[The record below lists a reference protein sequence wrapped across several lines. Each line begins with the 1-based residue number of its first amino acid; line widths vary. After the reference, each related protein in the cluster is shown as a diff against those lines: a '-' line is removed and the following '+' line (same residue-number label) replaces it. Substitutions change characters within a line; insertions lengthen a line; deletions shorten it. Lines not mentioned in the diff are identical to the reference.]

1 MYTIT
6 EYDSPTDSIGKVIF
20 NVATNRLVSAGKL
33 TLKESDIDDFELSVN
48 QNNPLFGR
56 VKPLQTHIV
65 VKQGNK
71 ILFKGR
77 ALKPKREMMSSGQFV
92 QSFSFES
99 ILAYLLDSTQRF
111 KEVHNTSPSDFF
123 KLLID
128 VHNSQVP
135 GYKQFKVGNVD
146 VTNSTDNVYRFIDYA
161 NTYDTI
167 KDKLISHLGGFLR
180 VRIESDGN
188 YIDYLKDPGK
198 EHSTD
203 NPIKVGRNLKS
214 ASVEIDPT
222 NVITRFIPLGA
233 TIESDNPNGE
243 TNVANPRITIAS
255 VNGGKDYIDI
265 PELQAVFGVIN
276 GTNIWDDVHTPE
288 TLKPKAEQWIRDQTA
303 AEEHWTISAVEIG
316 LDRFKTFN
324 VSDSYQFIN
333 PAVAEPQLL
342 RITQKVID
350 LLNPHSSSLTIGDKK
365 KTLTQY
371 QSDTLNAAKQ
381 VDVLKS
387 RVAAQ
392 TAKIVTISN
401 ELGEIGSIKE
411 AQSTQDELIK
421 ELQEQ
426 VQKLQEQTVGDQ
438 YYEGSIIDVSEF
450 QGTINW
456 SQVVSGGLALSIIRV
471 QSGSSHIDGTYTA
484 NIPNAISAGANYA
497 VYAYFSA
504 LNAADAEIEAR
515 DFYNRATS
523 AIGSRK
529 QPRFWMID
537 VERNSVTSG
546 TLSAAVT
553 AYMNKLNALGIPDS
567 KIVIYVSNAL
577 YRSIDVSRTQIW
589 IPSYGAN
596 DGTISNSKK
605 PLYPYDLWQYTSVGR
620 VSGIS
625 ANVDMSTDPSDR
637 FKKTYLTKG

>member
-1 MYTIT
+1 MYSIIA
-6 EYDSPTDSIGKVIF
+6 YDSPTNSVGKVIF
-20 NVATNRLVSAGKL
+20 NVATNKLVSAGKL
-33 TLKESDIDDFELSVN
+33 TLKESDIDDFQLSIN
-48 QNNPLFGR
+48 QNNPLFSR

-65 VKQGNK
+65 VKQDNT

-77 ALKPKREMMSSGQFV
+77 ALNPKREMTSSGQFV

-99 ILAYLLDSTQRF
+99 VLAYLLDSTQRF
-111 KEVHNTSPSDFF
+111 KEVHNTSPADFF

-167 KDKLISHLGGFLR
+167 KDKLISRLGGFLR

-188 YIDYLKDPGK
+188 YIDYLRDPGK
-198 EHSTD
+198 LHSTD

-222 NVITRFIPLGA
+222 SVITRFIPLGA
-233 TIESDNPNGE
+233 TIESDNLNGE

-265 PELQAVFGVIN
+265 PELQAEFGIIN
-276 GTNIWDDVHTPE
+276 GTNVWDDVHTPE
-288 TLKPKAEQWIRDQTA
+288 TLKPKAEQWIKDQMA
-303 AEEHWTISAVEIG
+303 VGEHWTIGAVEIG
-316 LDRFKTFN
+316 LDRFKVFN
-324 VSDSYQFIN
+324 VSDSYLFIN
-333 PAVAEPQLL
+333 PAVAEPQFL
-342 RITQKVID
+342 RITQKEID
-350 LLNPHSSSLTIGDKK
+350 VLSPHSSNLTIGDKK
-365 KTLTQY
+365 NTLTQY
-371 QSDTLNAAKQ
+371 QSDALNVTKQ
-381 VDVLKS
+381 VNVLKS
-387 RVAAQ
+387 RVATQA
-392 TAKIVTISN
+392 AKIVTISN
-401 ELGEIGSIKE
+401 ELAKVGSVKE
-411 AQSTQDELIK
+411 AQITQDGLIK

-426 VQKLQEQTVGDQ
+426 VQKLQSPISGNQ
-438 YYEGSIIDVSEF
+438 YYEGNIIDVSEW
-450 QGTINW
+450 QKDIDW
-456 SQVVSGGLALSIIRV
+456 AQVVSSGLALSVIRV
-471 QSGSSHIDGTYTA
+471 QHGSSHIDEKYTA

-537 VERNSVTSG
+537 VESNTVTSG

-553 AYMNKLNALGIPDS
+553 AYMNKLNALGIPNS

-577 YRSIDVSRTQIW
+577 YRSIDTTRTMIW
-589 IPSYGAN
+589 IPSYGVN
-596 DGTISNSKK
+596 DGTVANSRK

-620 VSGIS
+620 ISGIS
-625 ANVDMSTDPSDR
+625 GNVDMSTEPSDR
-637 FKKTYLTKG
+637 FKKSYLVKE

>member
-20 NVATNRLVSAGKL
+20 NVATNKLVSAGKL

-65 VKQGNK
+65 LKQDNT

-77 ALKPKREMMSSGQFV
+77 ALKPKREMTSSGQFV

-111 KEVHNTSPSDFF
+111 REVHNTSPADFF
-123 KLLID
+123 RLLITA
-128 VHNSQVP
+128 HNSQVP
-135 GYKQFKVGNVD
+135 AYKQFKVGNVD

-161 NTYDTI
+161 NTYNTI
-167 KDKLISHLGGFLR
+167 KDKLISRLGGFLR

-233 TIESDNPNGE
+233 TIESNNPNGE

-255 VNGGKDYIDI
+255 VNGGRDYIDI
-265 PELQAVFGVIN
+265 PELQAVFGIIN
-276 GTNIWDDVHTPE
+276 GTNVWDDVHTPE
-288 TLKPKAEQWIRDQTA
+288 TLKPKAEQWVRDQTA

-350 LLNPHSSSLTIGDKK
+350 VLSPHSSSLTIGDKK

-371 QSDTLNAAKQ
+371 QSDALNAAKQ

-392 TAKIVTISN
+392 TARIVTITKEMESTN
-401 ELGEIGSIKE
+401 EALSS
-411 AQSTQDELIK
+411 AQK
-421 ELQEQ
+421 ELSSLKNEYDKLIEDIGNKDFKAIMSKLTELENRTTTIITNLGDIGQNVLDLEEFKTDQLKVNADQ
-426 VQKLQEQTVGDQ
+426 VTVN
-438 YYEGSIIDVSEF
+438 S
-450 QGTINW
+450 
-456 SQVVSGGLALSIIRV
+456 
-471 QSGSSHIDGTYTA
+471 
-484 NIPNAISAGANYA
+484 
-497 VYAYFSA
+497 
-504 LNAADAEIEAR
+504 
-515 DFYNRATS
+515 
-523 AIGSRK
+523 
-529 QPRFWMID
+529 D
-537 VERNSVTSG
+537 VETR
-546 TLSAAVT
+546 LK
-553 AYMNKLNALGIPDS
+553 KLE
-567 KIVIYVSNAL
+567 
-577 YRSIDVSRTQIW
+577 
-589 IPSYGAN
+589 GATN
-596 DGTISNSKK
+596 NGK
-605 PLYPYDLWQYTSVGR
+605 
-620 VSGIS
+620 
-625 ANVDMSTDPSDR
+625 
-637 FKKTYLTKG
+637 

>member
-20 NVATNRLVSAGKL
+20 NVATNKLVSAGKL

-65 VKQGNK
+65 LKQDNT

-77 ALKPKREMMSSGQFV
+77 ALKPKHEMTSSGQFV

-111 KEVHNTSPSDFF
+111 REVHNTSPADFF
-123 KLLID
+123 RLLITA
-128 VHNSQVP
+128 HNSQVP
-135 GYKQFKVGNVD
+135 AYKQFKVGNVD

-161 NTYDTI
+161 NTYNTI
-167 KDKLISHLGGFLR
+167 KDKLISRLGGFLR

-233 TIESDNPNGE
+233 TIESNNPNGE

-255 VNGGKDYIDI
+255 VNGGRDYIDI
-265 PELQAVFGVIN
+265 PELQAVFGIIN
-276 GTNIWDDVHTPE
+276 GTNVWDDVHTPE
-288 TLKPKAEQWIRDQTA
+288 TLKPKAEQWVRDQTA

-350 LLNPHSSSLTIGDKK
+350 VLSPHSSSLTIGDKK

-371 QSDTLNAAKQ
+371 QSDALNAAKQ

-401 ELGEIGSIKE
+401 EMKTTNEALTTAQKELTLLKTEYDKLIENIGDANFKAIMAKLTELENQTTTIINNLGEIGQNVLDLEEFKTNQE
-411 AQSTQDELIK
+411 ATNANQLMTN
-421 ELQEQ
+421 EQ
-426 VQKLQEQTVGDQ
+426 QKTKNKDFEKR
-438 YYEGSIIDVSEF
+438 I
-450 QGTINW
+450 
-456 SQVVSGGLALSIIRV
+456 LALEN
-471 QSGSSHIDGTYTA
+471 GG
-484 NIPNAISAGANYA
+484 
-497 VYAYFSA
+497 
-504 LNAADAEIEAR
+504 
-515 DFYNRATS
+515 
-523 AIGSRK
+523 
-529 QPRFWMID
+529 
-537 VERNSVTSG
+537 
-546 TLSAAVT
+546 
-553 AYMNKLNALGIPDS
+553 NK
-567 KIVIYVSNAL
+567 
-577 YRSIDVSRTQIW
+577 
-589 IPSYGAN
+589 
-596 DGTISNSKK
+596 
-605 PLYPYDLWQYTSVGR
+605 
-620 VSGIS
+620 
-625 ANVDMSTDPSDR
+625 
-637 FKKTYLTKG
+637 

>member
-1 MYTIT
+1 MYSIIA
-6 EYDSPTDSIGKVIF
+6 YDSPTDSVGKAIF
-20 NVATNRLVSAGKL
+20 NVATNKLVSAGKL
-33 TLKESDIDDFELSVN
+33 TLKESDIDDFQLSVN
-48 QNNPLFGR
+48 QNNPLFGS

-65 VKQGNK
+65 VRQDNT

-77 ALKPKREMMSSGQFV
+77 ALKPKREMTSSGQFV

-99 ILAYLLDSTQRF
+99 VLAYLLDSTQRF
-111 KEVHNTSPSDFF
+111 KEVHNTSPADFF
-123 KLLID
+123 KLMIN

-135 GYKQFKVGNVD
+135 AYKQFKVGNID

-161 NTYDTI
+161 NTYDAI
-167 KDKLISHLGGFLR
+167 KDKLISRLGGFLR
-180 VRIESDGN
+180 IRIEPDGN
-188 YIDYLKDPGK
+188 YIDYLKEPGK

-233 TIESDNPNGE
+233 TIESNNPSGE
-243 TNVANPRITIAS
+243 TNVANPRVTIAS

-265 PELQAVFGVIN
+265 PELQAEFGIIN
-276 GTNIWDDVHTPE
+276 GTNVWDDVHTPE
-288 TLKPKAEQWIRDQTA
+288 MLKPKAEQWIKDQAA

-316 LDRFKTFN
+316 LDKFKAFN

-371 QSDTLNAAKQ
+371 QSDALNAAKQ

-392 TAKIVTISN
+392 TAKIVTISK
-401 ELGEIGSIKE
+401 ELGEIGNIKE
-411 AQSTQDELIK
+411 AQLTQDELIK
-421 ELQEQ
+421 KLQEE
-426 VQKLQEQTVGDQ
+426 VQKLQGQTGGDQ
-438 YYEGSIIDVSEF
+438 YYEGNIIDVSEF
-450 QGTINW
+450 QGTIDW
-456 SQVVSGGLALSIIRV
+456 SKVVNAGLALSVIRV
-471 QSGSSHIDGTYTA
+471 QSGSSHIDTKYNA
-484 NIPNAISAGANYA
+484 NITNAISVGANYA

-504 LNAADAEIEAR
+504 TDPSDAVVEAN
-515 DFYNRATS
+515 DFYNRTKAVV
-523 AIGSRK
+523 GSSK
-529 QPRFWMID
+529 EPRFWMID
-537 VERNSVTSG
+537 VEADSTSG
-546 TLSAAVT
+546 TLSSSVT
-553 AYMNKLNALGIPDS
+553 AYMNKLNSLGIPDS

-577 YRSIDVSRTQIW
+577 YPSIDTTRTMIW
-589 IPSYGAN
+589 IPSYGIN
-596 DGTISNSKK
+596 DGTITNSIK
-605 PLYPYDLWQYTSVGR
+605 PKYPYDLWQYTSKGV
-620 VSGIS
+620 VDGIT
-625 ANVDMSTDPSDR
+625 ANTVDMSTEPSDR
-637 FKKTYLTKG
+637 FKKSYLAKG